1 MSLGGETSEL
11 INNAVSSAIDAGIV
25 FVVSAGN
32 DGGKACSKSPAS
44 CAKAITVSAVDTSNN
59 RPYYAN
65 YGACVDIFGYVSAVF
80 PSKCAA
86 EYQSLILY
94 AVW

>member
-1 MSLGGETSEL
+1 MSLGGEASDL
-11 INNAVSSAIDAGIV
+11 INSAVSGAIAAGVV

-44 CAKAITVSAVDTSNN
+44 CSDAITVSAVDTSNN

-65 YGACVDIFGYVSAVF
+65 YGACVDIFG
-80 PSKCAA
+80 
-86 EYQSLILY
+86 
-94 AVW
+94 